1 MAKTFSILI
10 PTWNNLPYL
19 KLCVDSIRKHSCAEH
34 QIIVHVNE
42 GTDGTLEWVKA
53 EGLDYT
59 YSRSNIG
66 VCLAM
71 NMMRRLVKTDYI
83 LFLNDD
89 MYVLPQWDQVMM
101 DEVESLPD
109 NLFYLSGTMIQ
120 PHAAKDVGICANYG
134 DSVETFQEEKL
145 LYDYKNFSYDDWQGA
160 TRPPTLVHR
169 DIWDLVG
176 GYSIELSPGMY
187 SDPDFTAK
195 LLLIGVK
202 YFKGLGKS
210 FIYHF
215 ETRTTGRIKKN
226 GGAVQ
231 FLLKWG
237 LSNSDMRK
245 LLTRQGEKWETHHTP
260 INHKVLSRKLRLARF
275 KAIWYLLIRGFG
287 NAHILG
293 DSLNINN

>member
-1 MAKTFSILI
+1 MAKAFSILI

-19 KLCVDSIRKHSCAEH
+19 KLCVDSIRKNSCMEH
-34 QIIVHVNE
+34 QIIIHINE

-59 YSRSNIG
+59 YSEQNIG

-71 NMMRRLVKTDYI
+71 NTMRRLVKTDYI

-89 MYVLPQWDQVMM
+89 MYVLPQWDQVLM

-120 PHAAKDVGICANYG
+120 PHDKNDVGLCANYG
-134 DSVETFQEEKL
+134 DSIETFQEERL
-145 LYDYKNFSYDDWQGA
+145 LKEYMNENRDDWQGA
-160 TRPPTLVHR
+160 TRPPSLVHR

-176 GYSIELSPGMY
+176 GYSVELTPGMY

-195 LLLIGVK
+195 LLLVGVRHL
-202 YFKGLGKS
+202 KGLGNS
-210 FIYHF
+210 RIYHF
-215 ETRTTGRIKKN
+215 ETKTTKRIKKN
-226 GGAVQ
+226 DGAIQ

-245 LLTRQGEKWETHHTP
+245 FITRQGEVWSNHQEP
-260 INHKVLSRKLRLARF
+260 INVHALQKKLRFARF
-275 KAIWYLLIRGFG
+275 KAIWYLLRRGFG
-287 NAHILG
+287 NACDFSDYIKM
-293 DSLNINN
+293 